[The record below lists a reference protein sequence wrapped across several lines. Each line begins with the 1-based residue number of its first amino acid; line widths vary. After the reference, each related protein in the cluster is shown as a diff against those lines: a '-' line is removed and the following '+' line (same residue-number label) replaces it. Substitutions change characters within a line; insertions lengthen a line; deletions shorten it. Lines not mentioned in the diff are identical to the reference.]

1 MKAISGGIRY
11 LNRVVSDAAKVS
23 DYSVLAVGLIGTV
36 GHPVYW
42 LWWTFIDPQPNEN
55 LLMRVVGTVSCALL
69 LLRRFWP
76 ARTARLLPWFYFVT
90 VAYTLPFF
98 FTYYLLSGH
107 YSMLWSMAELGMVF
121 FLIAIFPSFV
131 ALSLNLALGIGAAIL
146 CA

>member
-55 LLMRVVGTVSCALL
+55 LLMGIVAQ
-69 LLRRFWP
+69 
-76 ARTARLLPWFYFVT
+76 ARTAPLL
-90 VAYTLPFF
+90 TLAASIAHEMRNP
-98 FTYYLLSGH
+98 LSQLKH
-107 YSMLWSMAELGMVF
+107 VLDRVEEVL
-121 FLIAIFPSFV
+121 P
-131 ALSLNLALGIGAAIL
+131 AAIDHDSPP
-146 CA
+146 AE

>member
-76 ARTARLLPWFYFVT
+76 SAPDSRKHPTRR
-90 VAYTLPFF
+90 
-98 FTYYLLSGH
+98 G
-107 YSMLWSMAELGMVF
+107 
-121 FLIAIFPSFV
+121 SF
-131 ALSLNLALGIGAAIL
+131 SK
-146 CA
+146 

>member
-1 MKAISGGIRY
+1 M
-11 LNRVVSDAAKVS
+11 SDAAKVS

-69 LLRRFWP
+69 LLRRFRP
-76 ARTARLLPWFYFVT
+76 RQGQRALLPWFYFVT

-131 ALSLNLALGIGAAIL
+131 A
-146 CA
+146 CR